1 MNLHVLLATVVV
13 GTLVVMLG
21 SAELGYRV
29 GRRPR
34 NVDPEVA
41 SQVGTW
47 EAALLGLL
55 ALLIGFTFAMAVTR
69 FDGRRDLIRDEANAI
84 YQVTRRAEYLP
95 PPEPERLGGL
105 LRRYVDARIRFYEA
119 GLSIKLTEAAED
131 EAVAL
136 RGQLW
141 SEVVKIARANFNSE
155 MASLFVQSVD
165 DLIDMGGK
173 RRAALDNHVP
183 TAVYLVLVLVAA
195 VAVAATGYSCGLR
208 KRRHK
213 FGMVLL
219 PVLIAGV
226 VLLVMDLDHPRG
238 GFITA
243 GQGPMLRLRQAL

>member
-1 MNLHVLLATVVV
+1 MNHAIAATVIL

-34 NVDPEVA
+34 TVDLEVA

-84 YQVTRRAEYLP
+84 YQVARRAEYLAP
-95 PPEPERLGGL
+95 PAPERLRGL
-105 LRRYVDARIRFYEA
+105 LRRYVEARIRLYEA
-119 GLSIKLTEAAED
+119 GLSNQKTIAAEE
-131 EAVAL
+131 EAITL
-136 RGQLW
+136 RRQLW
-141 SEVVKIARANFNSE
+141 SQVVEVARANFNAE
-155 MASLFVQSVD
+155 MASLFVQSAD

-183 TAVYLVLVLVAA
+183 NAVYLVLLLVAA

-213 FGMVLL
+213 FGMIVLPL
-219 PVLIAGV
+219 LIAGV
-226 VLLVMDLDHPRG
+226 VLLVVDLDHPRG
-238 GFITA
+238 GFVSA
-243 GQGPMLRLRQAL
+243 GQGPMLRLRQAF

>member
-1 MNLHVLLATVVV
+1 MNLHVLLAAVVV

-29 GRRPR
+29 GRKSRSA
-34 NVDPEVA
+34 DPEVA

-84 YQVTRRAEYLP
+84 YEVARRAEYLP

-105 LRRYVDARIRFYEA
+105 LRRYVDARIRFYDA
-119 GLSIKLTEAAED
+119 GLSIERTNAAED
-131 EAVAL
+131 EAIGL
-136 RGQLW
+136 RREIW

-165 DLIDMGGK
+165 DLIDMGESGGPRWTTMFRTPSTWCCCWL
-173 RRAALDNHVP
+173 RRSP
-183 TAVYLVLVLVAA
+183 W
-195 VAVAATGYSCGLR
+195 
-208 KRRHK
+208 RR
-213 FGMVLL
+213 
-219 PVLIAGV
+219 PAIPAGCA
-226 VLLVMDLDHPRG
+226 RG
-238 GFITA
+238 GT
-243 GQGPMLRLRQAL
+243 GSGWCCCRC